1 MLLACEQSWY
11 ADIADMAD
19 VRAMKSLGERDA
31 AVRVRFAQANDMSS
45 DEEAAVCRE
54 VDAIGAAVD
63 QVERTRALRKQ
74 ATRLLIVRRRTAM
87 SRAPHR
93 KYHRQRHSRAVRRS
107 SRCVTRKAQSD
118 SGGSDGGDGPGEAAE
133 GSLVRRCSLRPHQ
146 PKGPPGTGNKPA
158 AGYSAEVAF
167 ESQPR
172 ASLTDG
178 FREVGV
184 KSRSD
189 EGTSVP
195 WCRRGRKRG
204 REATS
209 SLLDTE
215 GITRQSRQSCDRR
228 SP

>member
-1 MLLACEQSWY
+1 
-11 ADIADMAD
+11 
-19 VRAMKSLGERDA
+19 MKSLVERDA
-31 AVRVRFAQANDMSS
+31 AVRVRCDQANDMSS

-54 VDAIGAAVD
+54 VDAIGTAVD
-63 QVERTRALRKQ
+63 QLERSRALRKR
-74 ATRLLIVRRRTAM
+74 APRLVILRRRTAM
-87 SRAPHR
+87 SRAPRR
-93 KYHRQRHSRAVRRS
+93 KYHRRRHSRAARRP
-107 SRCVTRKAQSD
+107 SRGVTRKAESD

-146 PKGPPGTGNKPA
+146 PKGPPGTGNEPA
-158 AGYSAEVAF
+158 VGYNAELAF
-167 ESQPR
+167 EYQPR

-178 FREVGV
+178 SREVGV
-184 KSRSD
+184 KSRNN

-195 WCRRGRKRG
+195 WCRHRRKRG

-215 GITRQSRQSCDRR
+215 GITRQPRQSCDWR